1 MLARKI
7 TSIIVVIVFMV
18 VFSGCATIMQGTTQS
33 IGIGSVP
40 TNANVTINNIDKGK
54 TPLVV
59 ELKRKEHH
67 IVKIELPG
75 YLPYETAF
83 TRSTSGWVWGNLVL
97 GGLIG
102 LAIDAMAGGLY
113 KLTPTEINA
122 VLVAN
127 QQGHL
132 YRDDVL
138 YIAVVLKP
146 DPSWEKIGELKKI
159 N

>member
-1 MLARKI
+1 MFARKATI
-7 TSIIVVIVFMV
+7 LIVAIVFIFTV
-18 VFSGCATIMQGTTQS
+18 TGCATIMQGTTQS

-40 TNANVTINNIDKGK
+40 TSASVTINNVEKGK
-54 TPLVV
+54 TPIVV
-59 ELKRKEHH
+59 DLKRKEHH